1 VKYRSYTDLLGN
13 KLVEGG
19 KLYFSQQ
26 AFAQIFKND
35 VNGFSSTSNIRF
47 MPNPR
52 VNFCVMFTDD
62 FLMSSLLFASPH
74 VVKAPSP
81 PNSWR
86 GG

>member
-1 VKYRSYTDLLGN
+1 
-13 KLVEGG
+13 VEGG

-35 VNGFSSTSNIRF
+35 VNGFSSTSDIRF
-47 MPNPR
+47 MQNPR

-62 FLMSSLLFASPH
+62 FLMSSLLFA
-74 VVKAPSP
+74 VVKAPP